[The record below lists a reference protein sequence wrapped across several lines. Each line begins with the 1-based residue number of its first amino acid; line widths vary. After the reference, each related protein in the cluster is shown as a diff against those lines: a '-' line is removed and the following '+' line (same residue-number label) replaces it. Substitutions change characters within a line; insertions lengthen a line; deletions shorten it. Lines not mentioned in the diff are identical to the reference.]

1 MMRYQLT
8 LGEKTIIV
16 RLEPLL
22 ADLLALRLGACPQS
36 SQARRTVRA
45 WLQQQLDHNPDP
57 GRVRVSRWLTHEA
70 LLFLVDKPLSDTYLD
85 WLLEH
90 PDC

>member
-1 MMRYQLT
+1 MMRYHLT
-8 LGEKTIIV
+8 LGDKRTTV
-16 RLEPLL
+16 SLDTLL

-36 SQARRTVRA
+36 PQARRTVRA
-45 WLQQQLDHNPDP
+45 WLQQQLDQTYDP

-70 LLFLVDKPLSDTYLD
+70 LLFLVDEQLSETYLD

-90 PDC
+90 